1 MSKTRTKKIK
11 TVINQSDPQGED
23 MFYMDLQEVREA
35 LSSKYEYLA
44 DRYEAQKFP
53 KHKGIS

>member
-1 MSKTRTKKIK
+1 MSKSKTRKIK
-11 TVINQSDPQGED
+11 TSNVSNEPQVD
-23 MFYMDLQEVREA
+23 DVFFMDLQEVREA

-44 DRYEAQKFP
+44 ERYESQFP